1 MGFIE
6 TERANLVAWLF
17 FDAGSVRQCIV
28 DATPVEMNGDMP
40 WSEWNSHQDGMATI
54 DL

>member
-17 FDAGSVRQCIV
+17 FDAGSVRQRIV
-28 DATPVEMNGDMP
+28 DATPVEMTGDMP
-40 WSEWNSHQDGMATI
+40 
-54 DL
+54 